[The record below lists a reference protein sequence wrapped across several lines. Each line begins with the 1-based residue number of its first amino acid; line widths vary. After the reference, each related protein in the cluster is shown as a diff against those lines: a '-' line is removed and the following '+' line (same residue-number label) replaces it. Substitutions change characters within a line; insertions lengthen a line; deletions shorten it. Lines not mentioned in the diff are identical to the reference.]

1 MILLT
6 GAPGWLGNRM
16 LEMLSGRMRLSHPPE
31 TMPEGPVRCLVE
43 PGANPSILASLMPE
57 AEVVTGDLT
66 RPESLQPFV
75 RGAEGATL
83 LHFAGTIHPTKG
95 VRQFYDVN
103 VRGTWNL
110 MRAAATAG
118 VKKVVVLSSNS
129 PCGYTKDPVVCF
141 TEDSPYNP
149 YMHYG
154 RSKMLMEQA
163 VQTASHESGFDV
175 TILRG
180 CWFYGPHQ
188 PARQSAFFRFIKY
201 GRFPLI
207 GGGRNMRSISYVDDL
222 CQAALRAA
230 TRFGARGQIYWVA
243 SERPYAMSE
252 IVEAVRDALSSALGI
267 HVPPPRFAPPSVVS
281 DLARFADLTIQS
293 TGLYHQATHVLSEM
307 NQNIVCSIARAKEE
321 LGFIPEVDLKEGM
334 ERSVRWCMKH
344 GARI

>member
-16 LEMLSGRMRLSHPPE
+16 LEVLSGSARLLHAPDAA
-31 TMPEGPVRCLVE
+31 PEGPVRCLAG
-43 PGANPSILASLMPE
+43 PGAKLSVLKSLMPE

-75 RGAEGATL
+75 RDAEGAAL
-83 LHFAGTIHPTKG
+83 FHFAGVIHPTQG

-110 MRAAATAG
+110 MREAAAAG

-129 PCGYTKDPVVCF
+129 PCGYTKDPNARF

-149 YMHYG
+149 YMNYG

-163 VQTASHESGFDV
+163 VHSVSAESGLDA

-188 PARQSAFFRFIKY
+188 PARQSTFFRLIQQ
-201 GRFPLI
+201 GRFPLV
-207 GGGRNMRSISYVDDL
+207 GGGRSLRSLSYVDDL

-230 TRFGARGQIYWVA
+230 VMPVARNKTYWVA
-243 SERPYAMSE
+243 SERPYSMSE
-252 IVEAVRDALSSALGI
+252 IVETVRTVLSKAFGVNVPLSKLAL
-267 HVPPPRFAPPSVVS
+267 PSIVS
-281 DLARFADLTIQS
+281 GLARFADLTLQS
-293 TGLYHQATHVLSEM
+293 TGLYHQSVHVLSEM
-307 NQNIVCSIARAKEE
+307 NQTIVCSIARAKDE
-321 LGFIPEVDLKEGM
+321 LGFVPEVDLREGM
-334 ERSVRWCMKH
+334 ERSVRWCVEH
-344 GARI
+344 GISV